1 MKTAVNPTRE
11 QDFPAWYQEVIRLAD
26 LAEHAPVRGCMIIKP
41 NGYAIWENMQRVL
54 NAKFRKKGVKNAYFP
69 LFIPLSFFE
78 KEADHVEGFAT
89 ETAVVTHSRL
99 TKTADGKLV
108 PDSKLEEP
116 LVVRPTSEMII
127 GASFAKWIDS
137 YRDLPMK
144 INQWANVVRW
154 EMRPRLFL
162 RTAEFLWQEGHTAHA
177 TGEEAKAMA
186 KEMLEVYADFA
197 QEYLAIPTIRG
208 EKSEGERFPGAENT
222 YTFEAMMQDGKAL
235 QMGTSH
241 YMGTNFSKASE
252 IKYLD
257 ADGNHV
263 YAHTTSWGVTTRMIG
278 AMIMTHADDNGMRLP
293 PRIASHQVAIIPF
306 AMKDEDRARTVEYC
320 KNLEEELSDLFY
332 AGDELRVFVDDRD
345 ERAGEKSWDAVKKG
359 YPVRIEIGP
368 RDIGSG
374 KVLLFLR
381 TREKKERI
389 ELARSDVKGKIL
401 ELLDQVHDE
410 LYQKALEYRDSQI
423 VEADS
428 MAEFTKIFKDEKNAN
443 RFVRAPF
450 NGDKVLEEKIQKEHG
465 VTVRCIPF
473 EQTEKSASCLFTKRE
488 NARDAI
494 FAKSY

>member
-1 MKTAVNPTRE
+1 MKTAVNPTRAK
-11 QDFPAWYQEVIRLAD
+11 DFPAWYQEVIRLAD

-41 NGYAIWENMQRVL
+41 NGYAIWENMKRL
-54 NAKFRKKGVKNAYFP
+54 LDAKFRKKGVQNAYFP
-69 LFIPLSFFE
+69 IFIPLSFFE

-89 ETAVVTHSRL
+89 ETAIVTHTRL
-99 TKTADGKLV
+99 KKTSDGKLV
-108 PDSKLEEP
+108 PDSELEEP
-116 LVVRPTSEMII
+116 LVIRPTSEMII

-162 RTAEFLWQEGHTAHA
+162 RTTEFLWQEGHTAHA
-177 TGEEAKAMA
+177 TGEEANAMA
-186 KEMLEVYADFA
+186 KEMLEVYANFA
-197 QEYLAIPTIRG
+197 EEYLAIPAIRG
-208 EKSEGERFPGAENT
+208 EKSEGERFPGAVST

-241 YMGTNFSKASE
+241 YMGTNFAKASE

-263 YAHTTSWGVTTRMIG
+263 YAHTTSWGTTTRMIG

-293 PRIASHQVAIIPF
+293 PKIASNQVAIIPF
-306 AMKDEDRARTVEYC
+306 AMKDDDKARTVEYC
-320 KNLEEELSDLFY
+320 KKLEDELSELTY
-332 AGDELRVFVDDRD
+332 AGSELRVFVDDRD

-359 YPVRIEIGP
+359 YPIRIEIGP
-368 RDIGSG
+368 RDIDSG

-381 TREKKERI
+381 TKEKKERI
-389 ELARSDVKGKIL
+389 ELARSEVKEKIV

-410 LYQKALEYRDSQI
+410 LYQAALSYRDGNI
-423 VEADS
+423 IEVDS
-428 MAEFTKIFKDEKNAN
+428 MADFTEIFKEEGNIN

-450 NGDKVLEEKIQKEHG
+450 NGDKTLEDKIQKEHG

-473 EQTEKSASCLFTKRE
+473 EQKAKSASCLFTKRE
-488 NARDAI
+488 NAQNAI